1 MCHQE
6 LVKEWIWKVHS
17 RLTEELTSISVALG
31 EIKDI
36 VGVGESGKESLYYY
50 LSNNLA
56 VL

>member
-17 RLTEELTSISVALG
+17 RLTEELTSLSVALG

-36 VGVGESGKESLYYY
+36 VGVGESGKESLYCY